1 MTNQIGNEPQAF
13 DTEEGRTWLKSM
25 LRMGPVDVTFTKADG
40 TERVMK
46 CTLQE
51 GVVIPHEKTT
61 DRVKEENPHNLAVW
75 DMEKNAWRSFR
86 LSNVKQV
93 RFDI

>member
-1 MTNQIGNEPQAF
+1 MTNQIGNKPQAF
-13 DTEEGRTWLKSM
+13 DTEDGRNWLKSM

-40 TERVMK
+40 TERVMR

-51 GVVIPHEKTT
+51 GIVVPHEKTT

-86 LSNVKQV
+86 LSSVKQV
-93 RFDI
+93 QFDI

>member
-1 MTNQIGNEPQAF
+1 MSDTPHAF

-25 LRMGPVDVTFTKADG
+25 LRMGPVNVTFTKVDG
-40 TERVMK
+40 TERIMK

-75 DMEKNAWRSFR
+75 DMEKNAWRSFK
-86 LSNVKQV
+86 LSSVKQV
-93 RFDI
+93 QFDL